1 MIKDCEN
8 NILKSILFFLMEV
21 CKINNVNSFWNIL
34 RISFDSVLELI
45 KQIETIVIILYH
57 ETLTILRLELTVFKR
72 TLKQLKELK
81 LF

>member
-1 MIKDCEN
+1 
-8 NILKSILFFLMEV
+8 MEV